1 MMRVELNDREVQ
13 ILDLR
18 KRAVTFKEIANLLG
32 FNHYQQAQ
40 AIYRKALKKLRRFHY
55 LQKHDPQLIKA
66 AEANGFGFT
75 QLSRLFSILEREGIE
90 AHYKD
95 MDLYSLSEING
106 IGGEYLKILEDS
118 KFLS

>member
-13 ILDLR
+13 VLDLR
-18 KRAVTFKEIANLLG
+18 RREVTFKEIANLLG

-40 AIYRKALKKLRRFHY
+40 AIYRKALKKLRRFRY

-66 AEANGFGFT
+66 AEANGFSFT
-75 QLSRLFSILEREGIE
+75 LLSRLFSILEREGID

-106 IGGEYLKILEDS
+106 IGEEYLKVLEDS
-118 KFLS
+118 KLLS